1 MVQKPS
7 KTKLTAFFG
16 NDFEELQIGPTP
28 FKKAHIST
36 PGLDRPVASLRSP
49 RLQRLECLA
58 CLVHDSGSSGAEL
71 VRWLRGEGFEVW
83 EDAFAKASYV
93 SLDTWNGRSPKS

>member
-1 MVQKPS
+1 MILRSFKLDQHLS
-7 KTKLTAFFG
+7 KRPTFR
-16 NDFEELQIGPTP
+16 LQ
-28 FKKAHIST
+28 
-36 PGLDRPVASLRSP
+36 VASLRSP